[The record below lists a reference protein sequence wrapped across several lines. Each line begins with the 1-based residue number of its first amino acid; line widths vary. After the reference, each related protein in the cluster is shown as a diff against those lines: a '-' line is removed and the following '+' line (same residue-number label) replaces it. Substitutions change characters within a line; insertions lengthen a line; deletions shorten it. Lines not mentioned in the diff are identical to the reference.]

1 METYFR
7 ANKGVYKQKKAVN
20 KRILL
25 PVDKNS
31 DLKSHN
37 ERFVKKLRF
46 HYVEKLLPLA
56 EIPKKDS

>member
-1 METYFR
+1 METDFR

-37 ERFVKKLRF
+37 ERFVKF
-46 HYVEKLLPLA
+46 PLCGKA
-56 EIPKKDS
+56 ASIGRNT